1 MNRSFKQMPAAARS
15 QSGLALL
22 VALLVLVAMSLA
34 GIALVRSVDTAS
46 LIAGN
51 IAFRQGATLAGD
63 AGVEEARKYLLA
75 TDSGTLGSNQEVA
88 GYFAT
93 SQDALDLTGNR
104 TPGDDSD
111 DVKWPGT
118 AGGIVAPACLAAKDA
133 AGNSVCYIIHRLCKS
148 TGTVDV
154 STCSTEVGKASNYGR
169 GQGIMYAGE
178 RYGPQGPT
186 IDPVGPPMAYYRV
199 TVRIV
204 GPRNNT
210 SFVQV
215 YLLI

>member
-1 MNRSFKQMPAAARS
+1 MKTSLKRMPSVAKS
-15 QSGLALL
+15 QQGLALL

-63 AGVEEARKYLLA
+63 AGIEDARKFLLA
-75 TDSGTLGSNQEVA
+75 TDSSTLGNNREIS
-88 GYFAT
+88 GYYAT

-111 DVKWPGT
+111 DIHWPGT
-118 AGGIVAPACLAAKDA
+118 SGGIVAPACLAAKDG
-133 AGNSVCYIIHRLCKS
+133 AGNAVCYVIHRLCNG
-148 TGTVDV
+148 TGAVDV

-186 IDPVGPPMAYYRV
+186 ADPVGPPMAYYRV
-199 TVRIV
+199 TVRVV
-204 GPRNNT
+204 GPRNNI
-210 SFVQV
+210 SFVQAF
-215 YLLI
+215 LLI